1 MASENGIHSDSQ
13 GKLMTITGVTNPN
26 KKVGN
31 CEVCD
36 QTNIDITL
44 HYGNMWFCESCWEK
58 EESATL
64 VNNTPTAV
72 ASRMESVSN
81 YTTPLTSAIGEAK
94 NIDSTIQVR
103 TDLFNAATTAIMDLK
118 KSIDDDT
125 SVTNKPF
132 TLASTLKDRF
142 EHYKNVVFEL
152 NEKIVEAGNHQKAI
166 QIYLN
171 NLANQLRAEERERL
185 KIADINYKPIP
196 PYKSGVKKIST
207 TQTGKKGKIDKVEL
221 RKFASEL
228 GISEFT
234 LQMVVVQKGISVADA
249 AFLLKKSILASQPTD
264 VK

>member
-1 MASENGIHSDSQ
+1 
-13 GKLMTITGVTNPN
+13 MTITGVTNPN
-26 KKVGN
+26 KKIGN

-36 QTNIDITL
+36 KINVDINL
-44 HYGNMWFCESCWEK
+44 HYGNMWFCDDCWEK

-64 VNNTPTAV
+64 VNESPTAV
-72 ASRMESVSN
+72 ASRLETVSN
-81 YTTPLTSAIGEAK
+81 YTTSLNSAVSESNK
-94 NIDSTIQVR
+94 IDSTIQVR

-171 NLANQLRAEERERL
+171 NLANQLRAEEREKLRL
-185 KIADINYKPIP
+185 SDISYKPTP
-196 PYKSGVKKIST
+196 PKSGVKKIST
-207 TQTGKKGKIDKVEL
+207 TQTGKKGKIDKAEL

-249 AFLLKKSILASQPTD
+249 AFLLKKSIESA
-264 VK
+264 K